1 MPFNHNVVGCMSAR
15 RMILS
20 NVFLSTTRGMLSQQ
34 GKIDL
39 GTCSKLKL
47 SRVAKEP
54 ATLNGNSRN
63 REAVVAGGYNSE
75 GATRRREGFERQGK
89 QEKWHFYNIAKG
101 SAGEVRS
108 LTYVILDNNLAPC
121 DAVLSLQSLAS
132 EVGAIIYGLMRST
145 KPPRV
150 LNPPSVS

>member
-1 MPFNHNVVGCMSAR
+1 MRFEELQAWKKARELTNAVYSLCREKPLSADFGLRDQIQRAAVSAMSNIA
-15 RMILS
+15 
-20 NVFLSTTRGMLSQQ
+20 
-34 GKIDL
+34 
-39 GTCSKLKL
+39 
-47 SRVAKEP
+47 
-54 ATLNGNSRN
+54 
-63 REAVVAGGYNSE
+63 
-75 GATRRREGFERQGK
+75 EGFERQGK

>member
-1 MPFNHNVVGCMSAR
+1 MYVPFNHNVVGCMSAR

-20 NVFLSTTRGMLSQQ
+20 DVFLSTTRGMLSQQ

-63 REAVVAGGYNSE
+63 RQAVVANGCNSE
-75 GATRRREGFERQGK
+75 GATRRREDLKGRASKKSGISIISPK
-89 QEKWHFYNIAKG
+89 VLRAKF
-101 SAGEVRS
+101 VRS
-108 LTYVILDNNLAPC
+108 PTSASTTTSPHTNPP
-121 DAVLSLQSLAS
+121 VLSKTSHRKWAPSSTAS
-132 EVGAIIYGLMRST
+132 CAPPNRS
-145 KPPRV
+145 RI
-150 LNPPSVS
+150 